1 MIQGLTLA
9 TASAPEISSAAASS
23 PASDKGFISVLK
35 SSVQDAAKIDNR
47 VKPASVADTGARDA
61 AASSNPSQEKAS
73 TGLRNTTSAEDSAVV
88 KETNE
93 KQLQDSNG
101 ILQQLLPQISAIAQ
115 QMAQLP
121 VPKDASATGES
132 LRTQGTQTIQAALID
147 GTTNVVSDN
156 GQSSSAAQTGTETT
170 ATSQGENFL
179 AALATSQAAPLNK
192 IDLKSEDKI
201 SANTATALSNAEKI
215 APQNYSAD
223 ATQGTADS
231 AKAEAETKTLGQDG
245 KDAALLSKTSGSS
258 NNPFSQLNIESG
270 TGQGAG
276 QTAGDQNFVMR
287 SSGLY
292 AQTNQIQTVSGHD
305 QSPVQ
310 QTVPASQLSSLDTVI
325 SKAVNAGQGNLVIRI
340 DPPDLGSMQIKLSL
354 DNGVLKANV
363 SVDSNAVKDSFNLAM
378 PQIRASLENA
388 GIKVSDFQ
396 VDVREDQYRNGQERN
411 NQGQQQRQGKE
422 SKNGFSDFFA

>member
-179 AALATSQAAPLNK
+179 
-192 IDLKSEDKI
+192 
-201 SANTATALSNAEKI
+201 
-215 APQNYSAD
+215 
-223 ATQGTADS
+223 
-231 AKAEAETKTLGQDG
+231 
-245 KDAALLSKTSGSS
+245 
-258 NNPFSQLNIESG
+258 
-270 TGQGAG
+270 
-276 QTAGDQNFVMR
+276 
-287 SSGLY
+287 
-292 AQTNQIQTVSGHD
+292 
-305 QSPVQ
+305 
-310 QTVPASQLSSLDTVI
+310 
-325 SKAVNAGQGNLVIRI
+325 
-340 DPPDLGSMQIKLSL
+340 
-354 DNGVLKANV
+354 
-363 SVDSNAVKDSFNLAM
+363 
-378 PQIRASLENA
+378 
-388 GIKVSDFQ
+388 
-396 VDVREDQYRNGQERN
+396 
-411 NQGQQQRQGKE
+411 
-422 SKNGFSDFFA
+422 